1 MIHLIFGS
9 VLIILF
15 TLWYYVNTKKPDKFP
30 PGPPRYP
37 LIGSLPFMLRKG
49 SSRTEKSFMHGILH
63 NIEQYGKVVGFYMG
77 SKKFVVIGD
86 YDIMKDL
93 LKREEVSGRPP
104 VAPLSEFRPGYNTLD
119 SENYR
124 RAPGVL
130 FSQGSYWREQRR
142 FLLRNLRD
150 FGFGKSEMEDAM
162 LDEID
167 KLCIELQ
174 KYVGKPKFLGNT
186 LNLSIVNALWAILV
200 GEHLPLDDPMLL
212 KIVDSVNSFIRDSS
226 GLNRWANI
234 APHPRMLLLFKNYFK
249 IYKLEELLASI
260 GSMVEK
266 QVEDHRKTRD
276 KDNARDMMDLFLNE
290 IENTT
295 DSNSSFYG
303 TKGHYAMVNDHI
315 DLFLA
320 GMETTSTSL
329 NWTFLYLL
337 HHPEI
342 KCKIHD
348 ELKKVECH
356 FDMKHLH
363 DLCRN
368 LSYFTFVCV

>member
-1 MIHLIFGS
+1 MFHL
-9 VLIILF
+9 VLVTVILVLF
-15 TLWYYVNTKKPDKFP
+15 TFWWYSNTTKPENFP

-49 SSRTEKSFMHGILH
+49 NQRTEKSFMHGILH
-63 NIEQYGKVVGFYMG
+63 NIERYGKLVGFYMG
-77 SKKFVVIGD
+77 SKPFVVVAD
-86 YDIMKDL
+86 YDTMKDL

-104 VAPLSEFRPGYNTLD
+104 IAPLSEFRPGYNTLD
-119 SENYR
+119 SENHR

-167 KLCIELQ
+167 KLCFELQ

-212 KIVDSVNSFIRDSS
+212 KIVESVNIFVRESS

-234 APHPRMLLLFKNYFK
+234 LPYPRMLLLFKNYFK
-249 IYKLEELLASI
+249 IYRLEEVMNGIA
-260 GSMVEK
+260 SMVEK
-266 QVEDHRKTRD
+266 QIQEHQNTRER
-276 KDNARDMMDLFLNE
+276 DNVRDMMDLFLNE

-295 DSNSSFYG
+295 DPNSSFYG

-337 HHPEI
+337 HHPDM
-342 KCKIHD
+342 KYKIHD
-348 ELKKVECH
+348 ELDKVSIV
-356 FDMKHLH
+356 FYIT
-363 DLCRN
+363 
-368 LSYFTFVCV
+368 YFNTSLFIV

>member
-1 MIHLIFGS
+1 MISSLFIS
-9 VLIILF
+9 VLLVLLPIW
-15 TLWYYVNTKKPDKFP
+15 WYLNTKKPDKFP

-49 SSRTEKSFMHGILH
+49 SEQTEKCFMHGILH
-63 NIEQYGKVVGFYMG
+63 NIEEYGKLVGFYMG
-77 SKKFVVIGD
+77 SKPFVVVGD

-104 VAPLSEFRPGYNTLD
+104 VAPLSEFRPGYQTLD

-167 KLCIELQ
+167 KLCVELQ
-174 KYVGKPKFLGNT
+174 NYVGKSKYLGNT

-200 GEHLPLDDPMLL
+200 GEHLPLNDPLL
-212 KIVDSVNSFIRDSS
+212 LNIVEQVNSFIRTSS
-226 GLNRWANI
+226 GLNRI
-234 APHPRMLLLFKNYFK
+234 ATMVPYPRILLLFKNYLG
-249 IYKLEELLASI
+249 INKLEYLLKSI
-260 GSMVEK
+260 GSMVEN
-266 QVEDHRKTRD
+266 QIQEHQKTRD
-276 KDNARDMMDLFLNE
+276 RDNSRDMMDLFLNE

-295 DSNSSFYG
+295 DPKSSFYG
-303 TKGHYAMVNDHI
+303 AKGHYAMVNDHI

-342 KCKIHD
+342 KRKIHE
-348 ELKKVECH
+348 ELDRVNTIVFKQI
-356 FDMKHLH
+356 
-363 DLCRN
+363 
-368 LSYFTFVCV
+368 SI